1 LPQELGERPFELQLV
16 IGKQMQV
23 RTAMMTLGVV
33 LLASTGSVK
42 SADGTTVTMLSL
54 DQEPVG
60 EVKLTDTPSGVL
72 LQGRIQGL
80 DAGPHA
86 IHLHAVG
93 RCDPPF
99 DSAGSH
105 FNPVVKV
112 HGYLNEGGPH
122 AGDLPNVHVPES
134 GILEFEILAANV
146 TLRAG
151 KSNPLL
157 DQDGA
162 ALVIHAGPDDYKTD
176 PSGASGS
183 RLACGVIR

>member
-1 LPQELGERPFELQLV
+1 
-16 IGKQMQV
+16 
-23 RTAMMTLGVV
+23 
-33 LLASTGSVK
+33 
-42 SADGTTVTMLSL
+42 
-54 DQEPVG
+54 
-60 EVKLTDTPSGVL
+60 
-72 LQGRIQGL
+72 
-80 DAGPHA
+80 
-86 IHLHAVG
+86 LHAVG